1 MAFTTTVSGQTVW
14 GDRSVHFGTY
24 ANTGGSTG
32 GDINTSMIRVERMI
46 LQPKGSAVQSNFP
59 VVNETLPVA
68 GNAVTIVTDA
78 DTSGYW
84 IAFGF

>member
-1 MAFTTTVSGQTVW
+1 MAFTATVVGQTVW
-14 GDRSVHFGTY
+14 GNKSVHYGTY

-32 GDINTSMIRVERMI
+32 GDINTSMIRVEEMI
-46 LQPKGSAVQSNFP
+46 IQPKGSAVQSNFP
-59 VVNETLPVA
+59 VVNETFPVA

-84 IAFGF
+84 VGIGY